1 MNALLIKSLNL
12 GVIDSALSW
21 LIGAITTLL
30 MWIVEWTIDLFVA
43 IFAELLYTVALVLL
57 NFVDF
62 FQAFFN
68 ALCGMGRYWDAS
80 GTEFVNQDP
89 ILSLVTNDA
98 VLQVFLALTIVAVIM
113 LILTTIIAMIR
124 TEYTTE
130 GAKNTKGN
138 IIGTALKSLAMFFIV
153 PISCIFGIVL
163 CSGVLKAVYN
173 ATAGGDGVSAG
184 GMVWYAA
191 SYNANRLRTKDET
204 VGSLDEKGLLADFTT
219 STSEDA
225 DKVAL
230 LIDNA
235 FKSGKVKIVNGK
247 VTNTDVLISPTDYL
261 NGKGVEQV
269 YTYKSIICTS
279 NYYNLRNMNYIVL
292 FIGGGVALYI
302 MFIAAFGL
310 ILRLYKCT
318 ILFMISAPI
327 SALTPLDGGGT
338 FKSWRKL
345 MIGAVASA
353 FAIVVAFNLVFLLI
367 PVMSEIN
374 IFDPNN
380 AILDS
385 WNRLV
390 NLIFVLTGLYS
401 IKETS
406 KWVAGML
413 GIEDPLAAGTEISGK
428 VMGAV
433 GKIASVSG
441 NAAAAMG
448 GKAVSKIASIK
459 ANKQQKL
466 SEQLKEQGD
475 DEGAALAQQRAER
488 ATNVASKTAGFAGK
502 AQASGMGV
510 IQKTMGQ
517 KFQKLDDFMGG
528 TKMIYD
534 TDDEGKPK
542 SGLGALATKGMGKLY
557 SGVTTGMGAVAG
569 SAAHIIGSGVVGKG
583 KGLVDGYH
591 KGADQIE
598 DMYGSGVPMTSEMA
612 SAMGGGALGSAL
624 LGSIVGGFKGIGTG
638 FKEAF
643 ATPETDRY
651 RKEKGTDG
659 KTHYYKDDK
668 EIDKKEY
675 LNARSGNRWGIGSL
689 TGIGGRLKEFGDGAN
704 GISHAANVVAGIKES
719 EAHMQKVSEL
729 MKQASGELSTLLDGL
744 IKKFQMMGSAAYNGG
759 KLTNYGKD
767 TLGADLMR
775 VSELTGGKLTIQE
788 LAKGL
793 SGPDAQKY
801 ADNRKAELDTTRKEF
816 ENFKAANIDMGGIH
830 VEMMPGA
837 LKEALHSVFSGL
849 NIEGANFDAQFEQ
862 MKKQLKQ
869 EFEKQRQEIEKEKK
883 MINQLAVA
891 IAKYGKRLNPGK

>member
-12 GVIDSALSW
+12 GVIDSALTW

-30 MWIVEWTIDLFVA
+30 MWIVEWTIDLFIA
-43 IFAELLYTVALVLL
+43 IFAELLYTVGLVLL

-68 ALCGMGRYWDAS
+68 ALCGMGRYWDAK

-191 SYNANRLRTKDET
+191 SYNANKLRNRDET
-204 VGSLDEKGLLADFTT
+204 VSSLTEKGLLVDFST

-230 LIDNA
+230 IIDNA
-235 FKSGKVKIVNGK
+235 FKSGKVKIDRAKDK

-292 FIGGGVALYI
+292 FVGGGVALYI

-466 SEQLKEQGD
+466 SEQLKEAHN

-488 ATNVASKTAGFAGK
+488 ATKVASATAGFAGK

-557 SGVTTGMGAVAG
+557 SGVTTNMGAMAG
-569 SAAHIIGSGVVGKG
+569 SAAHIIGSGFAGQG
-583 KGLVDGYH
+583 KGLVDGFN
-591 KGADQIE
+591 KGVDQLE
-598 DMYGSGVPMTSEMA
+598 DMSGSGIPMTSEMQ
-612 SAMGGGALGSAL
+612 SAMGAGVLGSAL
-624 LGSIVGGFKGIGTG
+624 RGGIAGGFKGIGAG

-651 RKEKGTDG
+651 KKEKGSDG
-659 KTHYYKDDK
+659 KTHYYKDGK
-668 EIDKKEY
+668 EIDEKEY
-675 LNARSGNRWGIGSL
+675 KA
-689 TGIGGRLKEFGDGAN
+689 GRPGRAKEFFGGAN
-704 GISHAANVVAGIKES
+704 GISYAANVVAGIRES
-719 EAHMQKVSEL
+719 EAHMQKVSDL
-729 MKQASGELSTLLDGL
+729 MKQASGELATLLDDL
-744 IKKFQMMGSAAYNGG
+744 IKKFQIMGSAAVDKNGG
-759 KLTNYGKD
+759 LKAYGKEM
-767 TLGADLMR
+767 LGADLMR

-801 ADNRKAELDTTRKEF
+801 ADNRKAELDTTRKDF
-816 ENFKAANIDMGGIH
+816 ENFKAANINMGGVHI
-830 VEMMPGA
+830 EMMTDS
-837 LKEALHSVFSGL
+837 LKEALHSALSGMH
-849 NIEGANFDAQFEQ
+849 IEGPDLSSQIKEIQN
-862 MKKQLKQ
+862 KLKQ
-869 EFEKQRQEIEKEKK
+869 EFEKQRQEMEKERKY
-883 MINQLAVA
+883 INQLAVA